1 MSETDIVYGLRAA
14 LAVFEVRRGDIERVA
29 YSREVKPEIE
39 PLLQWAKQ
47 RAREEK
53 PDALA
58 RLAQAQNHEGLVLVT
73 KPRRF
78 VAQGDL
84 IELLVRSKGTAVAL
98 DRVRNPYNVGAIIRS
113 AAFFGVDA
121 VVLGAPAPHPA
132 LAPDAVRVAEGG
144 AEHVALSRTTD
155 LAETLSRLKKRGV
168 AIVGADGQAKTDAA
182 TFDFARPVVLV
193 VGHEREGLG
202 PRVRSA
208 CDELVAIRGSGVV
221 ESLNVAIATSVLISL
236 LRRREAT

>member
-1 MSETDIVYGLRAA
+1 MEGDVVYGLRAG
-14 LAVFEVRRGDIERVA
+14 LAVFETRRGDIERVA
-29 YSREVKPEIE
+29 YARDVKSEIE

-53 PDALA
+53 PDALG
-58 RLAQAQNHEGLVLVT
+58 RLAHAQNHEGLVLVT

-84 IELLVRSKGTAVAL
+84 VELLVRSKGTAVAL
-98 DRVRNPYNVGAIIRS
+98 DRVRNPYNMGAIVRS

-155 LAETLSRLKKRGV
+155 LAETLARLKKRGV
-168 AIVGADGQAKTDAA
+168 SIVGADGQAKTDAA
-182 TFDFARPVVLV
+182 RFDFARPVVLV

-208 CDELVAIRGSGVV
+208 CDEIVAIRGSGSV
-221 ESLNVAIATSVLISL
+221 ESLNVAIATSVLISMMI
-236 LRRREAT
+236 RAR